1 MQGDDRCSSLLRP
14 SREENGGSSSVRD
27 AVSSALSD
35 FLGRLEPT
43 TVERKTQ
50 FKVHPSPH
58 QGDPPTPPQPEVL
71 RPHAVLE
78 RVIRMTD
85 KLATRTTNGTGN
97 RHAVVGALAEQFFV
111 MALRGE
117 AAHPTRWYP
126 SLLLDRND
134 VPVDG
139 KSCIVFNT
147 DDSKASQMDGLTT
160 FVGWLFEY
168 RDGKGASTGQARI
181 LSVVRDLG
189 QRDLSLTQD
198 TGIDDWCVLNE
209 SMPAVSTDM
218 T

>member
-1 MQGDDRCSSLLRP
+1 MQGDDRCSSLLRRS

-43 TVERKTQ
+43 TGERTTQ
-50 FKVHPSPH
+50 FKLTPAPH
-58 QGDPPTPPQPEVL
+58 QGDTPPQPEVL
-71 RPHAVLE
+71 QPHAVLE
-78 RVIRMTD
+78 RVIGMTD

-117 AAHPTRWYP
+117 AAHPTRWCP
-126 SLLLDRND
+126 SLLLDRYD

-147 DDSKASQMDGLTT
+147 DDSNESQMDGLTT

-168 RDGKGASTGQARI
+168 RDKQGASTDQAHI
-181 LSVVRDLG
+181 VSVVRDLG
-189 QRDLSLTQD
+189 QRKLSLTQD